1 MFRSLIIGIL
11 VAGLYIAVMLI
22 IGALHKT
29 SSVVANKPRRIQ
41 SFLTSLI
48 PSTVLKVVI
57 TFVQRSRYR
66 IEFLNETKGRLVL
79 SDTVSL
85 TSFGFFYPVLVTSQ
99 SGGQTLVEVGIES
112 RA

>member
-22 IGALHKT
+22 IGALRKA

-41 SFLTSLI
+41 SFLTSLT
-48 PSTVLKVVI
+48 PSTVLKAVI
-57 TFVQRSRYR
+57 AFAQRSGYR
-66 IEFLNETKGRLVL
+66 IEFLDETKGRLVL

-85 TSFGFFYPVLVTSQ
+85 TSFVFFTPCL
-99 SGGQTLVEVGIES
+99 
-112 RA
+112 